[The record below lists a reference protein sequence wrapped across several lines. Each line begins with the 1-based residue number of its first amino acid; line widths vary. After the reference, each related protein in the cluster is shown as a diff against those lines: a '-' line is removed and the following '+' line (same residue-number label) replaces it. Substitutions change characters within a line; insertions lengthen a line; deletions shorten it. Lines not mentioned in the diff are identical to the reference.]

1 MKQKIF
7 IIKTLKLSKKI
18 KEDTKNGTA
27 AHRLVELI
35 LQDMAIL

>member
-1 MKQKIF
+1 MEQKIF

-27 AHRLVELI
+27 AHR
-35 LQDMAIL
+35 

>member
-1 MKQKIF
+1 MQ
-7 IIKTLKLSKKI
+7 TLKLSNKKEI

-27 AHRLVELI
+27 SHRLVELK